1 MSDLHLWPAHP
12 HPYHNELLSSW
23 LVRTAHANG
32 LKVQTF
38 CNLVFG
44 NNYEIWNRD
53 IDRYIPEWIVTKL
66 SEKSGIS
73 AEKIDRTSL
82 RRFQGILFD
91 KVRPSGHL
99 TWVNSLQ
106 IYHRKRVGYGL
117 LFCPLCFGQKV

>member
-1 MSDLHLWPAHP
+1 MAGS
-12 HPYHNELLSSW
+12 NGTCE
-23 LVRTAHANG
+23 RT
-32 LKVQTF
+32 KVQTF

-82 RRFQGILFD
+82 RRFQDILFD

-99 TWVNSLQ
+99 TWVNSFADIPSETRRIRFIVLS
-106 IYHRKRVGYGL
+106 IVLSRRL
-117 LFCPLCFGQKV
+117 